1 MAQHGGRVD
10 GPLRARRRPAVRLSR
25 QVGRA
30 TGRGPTG
37 VRPAGTPCCGAPPF
51 GDAEAAVGGV
61 SAGST
66 NSSPVASLNI
76 ASSRSG
82 SSLMSSQQCTG
93 RGPVDRFTL
102 PHRDGPPT
110 RDASGRGFCR
120 WRRRRATL
128 AVPSLAPDRSLRAP
142 HRVATDECGW

>member
-1 MAQHGGRVD
+1 M
-10 GPLRARRRPAVRLSR
+10 
-25 QVGRA
+25 
-30 TGRGPTG
+30 
-37 VRPAGTPCCGAPPF
+37 
-51 GDAEAAVGGV
+51 

-102 PHRDGPPT
+102 PIEMGGQLVTPVVEVLVRGDVDGQ
-110 RDASGRGFCR
+110 RSQFRAS
-120 WRRRRATL
+120 A
-128 AVPSLAPDRSLRAP
+128 
-142 HRVATDECGW
+142 